1 MTMTNRKLSYVLV
14 AAATAMAL
22 FACSSGDDAPAQG
35 AGANDEASPSESE
48 TDTGLEANDSGA
60 ASDAADG
67 VPCDVAKVLKDRC
80 ISCHN
85 SLARAP
91 MLMLSYADLVAPAP
105 TQPSRKVAEVAVIRM
120 TDDAEP
126 MPPVGPRATA
136 DEIGAFRAWNEA
148 GLPHG
153 TCQIS
158 R

>member
-1 MTMTNRKLSYVLV
+1 MTNGKSSYVLV
-14 AAATAMAL
+14 AAAAATAMAL

-35 AGANDEASPSESE
+35 ASANDEGSPSESE
-48 TDTGLEANDSGA
+48 TDPGLEANDSGA

-80 ISCHN
+80 ISCHD

-136 DEIGAFRAWNEA
+136 DEIDALRAWNEA